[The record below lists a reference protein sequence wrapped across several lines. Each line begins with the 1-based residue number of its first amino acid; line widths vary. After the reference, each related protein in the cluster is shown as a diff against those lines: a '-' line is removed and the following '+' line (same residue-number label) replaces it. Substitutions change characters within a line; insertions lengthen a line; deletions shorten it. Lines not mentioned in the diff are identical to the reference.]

1 MAIKTKKGWKC
12 FYCGEMYT
20 HPEKADKCREE
31 HQLVYVP
38 ISVADINKLMHYI
51 MMPDHEV
58 LDGTQV
64 VRMLQVALKK
74 KTLSMA
80 QDRKDSSEETH

>member
-1 MAIKTKKGWKC
+1 MAIKTKNGYRC
-12 FYCGEMYT
+12 FYCNKKYT
-20 HPEKADKCREE
+20 HPEKADQCREE

-38 ISVADINKLMHYI
+38 ISITDINKLMHYI
-51 MMPDHEV
+51 MMPDPDI

-64 VRMLQVALKK
+64 VRMLQVALRK

-80 QDRKDSSEETH
+80 QDRKENVEENH